1 MEKNTLWLTKRLK
14 ELGKTK
20 LDMAYFLQI
29 PYPRLSDL
37 EKGKWNFQLKHIKK
51 ASEYFG
57 FDQSAF
63 IDFLNGEITEE
74 ELYNRKSIAITD
86 ADLKLLQAIKSV
98 AASTQNENKAENTP
112 QQKQLPEKER

>member
-1 MEKNTLWLTKRLK
+1 MEKKNVWLTKRLK

-20 LDMAYFLQI
+20 LGMSYFIQV
-29 PYPRLSDL
+29 PYPRLCEL

-51 ASEYFG
+51 AAEFLE

-74 ELYNRKSIAITD
+74 ELYNKKAINISD
-86 ADLKLLQAIKSV
+86 ADLRLLQAIKSV
-98 AASTQNENKAENTP
+98 ATNTQNENKAENTP
-112 QQKQLPEKER
+112 TQKHLPEKER